1 MTRYEAPGHDGT
13 GCCGREPISHTF
25 PLLSEEVIIELGR
38 EMDTVLK
45 SDLDLFELPAL
56 LYYPNSML
64 DELEKSQDDGLRPVI
79 RPQAR

>member
-1 MTRYEAPGHDGT
+1 
-13 GCCGREPISHTF
+13 
-25 PLLSEEVIIELGR
+25 
-38 EMDTVLK
+38 MDTVLK